1 MISLLSL
8 NRFDTACPRSR
19 RFRASSWEKSG
30 RGEVSNIHSEP
41 TLRKKKK
48 KRKKKEEKE
57 EEKREK
63 KRKKRERG

>member
-30 RGEVSNIHSEP
+30 QGEVSNIHREP

-48 KRKKKEEKE
+48 KRKKRG
-57 EEKREK
+57 EKRG
-63 KRKKRERG
+63 RKGKEAE

>member
-30 RGEVSNIHSEP
+30 RGEWVSNIHREP

-48 KRKKKEEKE
+48 KRKK
-57 EEKREK
+57 RGK
-63 KRKKRERG
+63 KRGRKGKEAE